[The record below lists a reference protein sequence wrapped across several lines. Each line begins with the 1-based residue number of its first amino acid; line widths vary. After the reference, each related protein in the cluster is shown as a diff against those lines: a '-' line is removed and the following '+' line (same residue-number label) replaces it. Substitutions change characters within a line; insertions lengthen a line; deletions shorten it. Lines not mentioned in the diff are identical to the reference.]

1 MGPQEPQELK
11 DIIGDTGHRPL
22 IRRRMR
28 ARVEAKAALQQA
40 EELRRVLGDLRK
52 RLGGDRCKK
61 ASAKPPSPSTI
72 RA

>member
-1 MGPQEPQELK
+1 LLLQRFFEPLAKETP
-11 DIIGDTGHRPL
+11 GWYAG
-22 IRRRMR
+22 MR
-28 ARVEAKAALQQA
+28 ARVEAKAALKQA

>member
-1 MGPQEPQELK
+1 
-11 DIIGDTGHRPL
+11 
-22 IRRRMR
+22 MR
-28 ARVEAKAALQQA
+28 ARVEAKAALKQA